1 MSLPWKRMYVDIP
14 GETKEKLVKR
24 AAELGMS
31 QKALVAQL
39 IEQECVPLKKPATKS
54 PKGRTKRAKKKSK
67 RSRR

>member
-14 GETKEKLVKR
+14 GETKEKLAKR

-39 IEQECVPLKKPATKS
+39 IEQECAPKKAATNRHRRKKVTKKRRS
-54 PKGRTKRAKKKSK
+54 KKRGR
-67 RSRR
+67 